1 MALLNMTH
9 TPLSSQTVG
18 QTQEHIS
25 MVQLHQPN
33 ALRRFTE
40 QLQAP
45 ILARVYKFLRGG
57 TRGVLAFATIH
68 EQ

>member
-9 TPLSSQTVG
+9 IPLSSQTED
-18 QTQEHIS
+18 QMQQQIS
-25 MVQLHQPN
+25 MVQLHQLN

-45 ILARVYKFLRGG
+45 ILARV
-57 TRGVLAFATIH
+57 
-68 EQ
+68 